1 MKARALLSLG
11 SGASLQGTGH
21 LKHKPCVVGDFVK
34 VRAKESVA
42 AILITRERWRVVSG
56 KWLATAPSPV
66 RQPTD
71 TLSHGPTGR
80 RKHSFHPLKRSDE
93 WSVASGGWRPLTRP
107 PAGGH
112 PLPRERE
119 NTLFRPQRESGKWR
133 PPHPSRFA
141 GHPLPQGEGKHSLP
155 SYAPVIT
162 GLSLAASRS
171 RASRKSYFQKRLNIW
186 EAPHP
191 PAAAGPPSP

>member
-1 MKARALLSLG
+1 LSLG

-93 WSVASGGWRPLTRP
+93 WSVASGDR
-107 PAGGH
+107 
-112 PLPRERE
+112 
-119 NTLFRPQRESGKWR
+119 R
-133 PPHPSRFA
+133 PPHPSVSRRT
-141 GHPLPQGEGKHSLP
+141 PSPTGEGKHSFP
-155 SYAPVIT
+155 PPKRKWQV
-162 GLSLAASRS
+162 AA
-171 RASRKSYFQKRLNIW
+171 
-186 EAPHP
+186 
-191 PAAAGPPSP
+191 PSPILLRGTPSPAGRGKTLSSFLRSGDHWPQLGGFPL

>member
-42 AILITRERWRVVSG
+42 AILIIRERWRVVSG

-71 TLSHGPTGR
+71 TLSHGRGKTLFSAP
-80 RKHSFHPLKRSDE
+80 KEK
-93 WSVASGGWRPLTRP
+93 VASGGPLTH
-107 PAGGH
+107 PASRDT
-112 PLPRERE
+112 LSRRERE
-119 NTLFRPQRESGKWR
+119 NTLFLLTLR
-133 PPHPSRFA
+133 
-141 GHPLPQGEGKHSLP
+141 
-155 SYAPVIT
+155 
-162 GLSLAASRS
+162 
-171 RASRKSYFQKRLNIW
+171 
-186 EAPHP
+186 
-191 PAAAGPPSP
+191 